1 MPDLERQ
8 LRELAPAIEWP
19 AAPNLA
25 PAVRRRIEAEPA
37 RRFARPGRRSLVIAF
52 AVLVVAVGAVMAVP
66 SARTAVLEWLGLRGV
81 TVQRVE
87 TLPTVTET
95 VPEQFDELGV
105 GELVTADEATELAGF
120 RLPDAAATPL
130 GEPDEIHY
138 TPAVGNGQV
147 AYIWRDDD
155 GQVETLLTVFRA
167 GIHEAYIQK
176 MVDAS
181 GDFEQVEVDGQSG
194 IWVEGLH
201 FFMYVLPS
209 GEGLNE
215 NARLSRNAL
224 LWEDG
229 DRLYRLEG
237 DLTLE
242 QARTIADDLDP

>member
-37 RRFARPGRRSLVIAF
+37 RRFARPGRRALVVAF
-52 AVLVVAVGAVMAVP
+52 AVLVVAVGAVLAVP

-87 TLPTVTET
+87 TLPTVPNRPRAAGRARRRRARNRRTRRR
-95 VPEQFDELGV
+95 D
-105 GELVTADEATELAGF
+105 LAGF
-120 RLPDAAATPL
+120 PLPDAAGTPL
-130 GEPDEIHY
+130 GPPDEIRY
-138 TPAVGNGQV
+138 TPDVGNGQV
-147 AYIWRDDD
+147 AYIWRDED
-155 GQVETLLTVFRA
+155 GGIATLLTVFRA
-167 GIHEAYIQK
+167 GIDEAYIEK

-181 GDFEQVEVDGQSG
+181 GEFRRVDVDGHSG
-194 IWVEGLH
+194 LWVEGIH

-209 GEGLNE
+209 GEGQNE
-215 NARLSRNAL
+215 TARLSRNAL

-242 QARTIADDLDP
+242 QARAIAEDLGP

>member
-37 RRFARPGRRSLVIAF
+37 RRFARPGRRTLVVAV
-52 AVLVVAVGAVMAVP
+52 AVLVVAVGAVLAVP

-105 GELVTADEATELAGF
+105 GELVTADEAADLAGF
-120 RLPDAAATPL
+120 PLPDAAGTPL
-130 GEPDEIHY
+130 GPPDEIRY
-138 TPAVGNGQV
+138 TPDVGNGQV
-147 AYIWRDDD
+147 AYLWRDED
-155 GQVETLLTVFRA
+155 GTIATLLTVFRA
-167 GIHEAYIQK
+167 GIDEAYIEK

-181 GDFEQVEVDGQSG
+181 GDFRRVEVDGQSG
-194 IWVEGLH
+194 IWVEGIH

-215 NARLSRNAL
+215 SARLSRNAL
-224 LWEDG
+224 LWENG
-229 DRLYRLEG
+229 DLLYRLEG

-242 QARTIADDLDP
+242 QARAIATDVGR

>member
-19 AAPNLA
+19 ATPNLA

-37 RRFARPGRRSLVIAF
+37 RRFARPGRRGLVIAF

-81 TVQRVE
+81 TVERVE
-87 TLPTVTET
+87 TLPTV
-95 VPEQFDELGV
+95 PDEQPDELGV
-105 GELVTADEATELAGF
+105 GELVTADEAGDLAGF
-120 RLPDAAATPL
+120 PLPDADGTPL
-130 GEPDEIHY
+130 GEPDEIRY

-147 AYIWRDDD
+147 AYIWRDED
-155 GQVETLLTVFRA
+155 GQIATLLTVFRA
-167 GIHEAYIQK
+167 GIDEAFIEK

-215 NARLSRNAL
+215 TARLSRDAL
-224 LWEDG
+224 LWEHG
-229 DRLYRLEG
+229 DLLYRLEG
-237 DLTLE
+237 DLTLA
-242 QARTIADDLDP
+242 QAQAIADDLED